1 MKKTI
6 TLILAVVIIIT
17 GVIFSQTDLLTAKS
31 DKRITIEKGGSRKLP
46 LKNRKSY
53 IYKSSNKKV
62 AQVSKKGIV
71 KAKKIGK
78 ATIKAMNKSNRK
90 IKSFRIIVKK
100 STDKSVLESTQTN
113 DAIEQLTGQ
122 DAVAGTPTN
131 EPTEFIN
138 GYILELVRGKLLSI
152 EPAEDGKWKSMI
164 EISALV
170 LNNIEN
176 KESIKYACVT
186 VDNIIGAFEKY
197 KAGEEVFCLY
207 NTRKFSGY
215 TVEGDTIYLN
225 AISITS

>member
-17 GVIFSQTDLLTAKS
+17 GVIFSQTDLLIAKS

-46 LKNRKSY
+46 LNNRKSY

-78 ATIKAMNKSNRK
+78 ATIKVMNKSNRK

-100 STDKSVLESTQTN
+100 STGKSVLESTQTN
-113 DAIEQLTGQ
+113 DAIEQLTDQ

-186 VDNIIGAFEKY
+186 VDNITGAFEKY
-197 KAGEEVFCLY
+197 KAGEEVSCLY
-207 NTRKFSGY
+207 DTRKFSGY
-215 TVEGDTIYLN
+215 IVEGDTIYLN

>member
-1 MKKTI
+1 MKETI
-6 TLILAVVIIIT
+6 TLILTAVIIIT
-17 GVIFSQTDLLTAKS
+17 GVIFLQTDLLTAKS
-31 DKRITIEKGGSRKLP
+31 DKRVTIEKGENRKLP

-78 ATIKAMNKSNRK
+78 ATIKAMHKSNRK
-90 IKSFRIIVKK
+90 IQSFRIIVKK
-100 STDKSVLESTQTN
+100 STDKSVLASTQTKEP
-113 DAIEQLTGQ
+113 IEQLTDQ
-122 DAVAGTPTN
+122 DALASTPTK
-131 EPTEFIN
+131 EPTESLN

-152 EPAEDGKWKSMI
+152 EPVENGKWKSMI

-186 VDNIIGAFEKY
+186 VDNITGAFEKY
-197 KAGEEVFCLY
+197 KTGEEVLCLY

-225 AISITS
+225 AMSITS